1 MTQKDYKLSFTTG
14 GLFYC
19 ETLKSIHL
27 FDELQDWGAV
37 KRKLQAENLLQ
48 ARTSA
53 SATRSSRELIQRL
66 QTLTASQL
74 EILRDGTR
82 QDQVQILWL
91 AVCKQYDFV
100 YEFATQVLHGKYLK
114 LDFFLSYDDFDE
126 FFNSLAEWNENL
138 EKTTETT
145 RKKLRQVLFRMIRE
159 ADLLSAKN
167 AILPVILSSRV
178 IEAIMSEC
186 VGTIKD

>member
-100 YEFATQVLHGKYLK
+100 YEFATHVLHGKYLK

-159 ADLLSAKN
+159 ADLLSAKMRSCR
-167 AILPVILSSRV
+167 LFYPHVSLRRL
-178 IEAIMSEC
+178 
-186 VGTIKD
+186 